1 MNKNVEILIKINEKR
16 EELRQEYLTW
26 AQKIHRSASYLSS
39 AQKKGDDVEFDR
51 LTADREYN
59 ETQRQIVQDKIDVFN
74 EPAEHSLRFKGHLVD
89 DSGDIVQLPV
99 FDSIPQAI
107 RSREYHRSRMVKSGV
122 ISEGNGGMFK
132 AATRFIYHTFQKP
145 QIRKQ
150 RVGSPKKRTNKK
162 PTGS

>member
-39 AQKKGDDVEFDR
+39 AQKKGDMKEYAS
-51 LTADREYN
+51 LKKDREYN

-74 EPAEHSLRFKGHLVD
+74 EPAEHSLRFKGHLVS

-99 FDSIPQAI
+99 FASLPQAI
-107 RSREYHRSRMVKSGV
+107 RSREYHRSRMVKSGD
-122 ISEGNGGMFK
+122 ISGLNSGMYK
-132 AATRFIYHTFQKP
+132 AATRFIYTTFQKP
-145 QIRKQ
+145 QVRKQ
-150 RVGSPKKRTNKK
+150 RVGNPKKRIHQKK
-162 PTGS
+162 